1 MAHVTADRVK
11 DTTTTTGTGAVTVS
25 GTDPTGYRTFSAVC
39 STNDTFFYCIAHQSA
54 TEWEVGLGTYSSANT
69 ITRTTVL
76 ASTNSN
82 TAVSFSAGTKDVF
95 LTLAAAKIL
104 QTVDVATSANF
115 QANTASKILDTS
127 GVWGAMSEVTLT
139 DGATVNWD
147 MSTGIDFV
155 VTLGGNRTLA
165 APTNTKVGQKGR
177 FRVAQDATGS
187 RTLAWNANFDFAG
200 GTAPALSTTASAY
213 DVFYYDVRTSTSI
226 LISPAGRAFA

>member
-11 DTTTTTGTGAVTVS
+11 ETSITTGTGAFTLA
-25 GTDPTGYRTFSAVC
+25 GAATGYRAFSAVMAT
-39 STNDTFFYCIAHQSA
+39 SDTCFYCIALQSGS
-54 TEWEVGLGTYSSANT
+54 EWEVGLGTYSGVNT
-69 ITRTTVL
+69 LTRTTVL
-76 ASTNSN
+76 ASSN
-82 TAVSFSAGTKDVF
+82 AGSAVTFSAGTKDVF
-95 LTLAAAKIL
+95 ITLAAAKIL
-104 QTVDVATSANF
+104 QTVDVATAAQYES
-115 QANTASKILDTS
+115 NTAGKLLDTT
-127 GVWGAMSEVTLT
+127 GVWNAMAETTLT

-147 MSTGIDFV
+147 MGTGFDFV

-165 APTNTKVGQKGR
+165 APTNPKVGQKGR

-226 LISPAGRAFA
+226 LVSPAGRAFS